1 MRDPALTVEK
11 LTPHIGAEVLG
22 VDLSRPL
29 DEPTFKQVHDA
40 LIENQVIFFRDQHMT
55 PDQQKAFGRLFGE
68 LAVHPAAPG
77 LVEGHPEILVI
88 HADEKSKHVAGE
100 NWHSDVSCDPEPPM
114 GSILYMHE
122 LPAVGGDTLFA
133 SMYAAYEALSEPMK
147 RLLEGM
153 TAIHRGEHVYRGRY
167 GVKDEGRTFPE
178 AEHPV
183 IRTHPVSGRRALFVN
198 RTFTTRIPQLSRN
211 GERRRAAH
219 ALRAHRDAG
228 VPVPLP
234 LAGQLGGVL
243 GQPLR
248 AAPRDVGLLPAAPP
262 RPPRD
267 REGGPAVLP
276 AVIPV
281 PLTSAGPPP
290 GGRSRAAA
298 RRPGRARPTASAT
311 CR

>member
-40 LIENQVIFFRDQHMT
+40 LIENQVIFFRDQQMT

-100 NWHSDVSCDPEPPM
+100 NWHSDVSCDLEPPM

-122 LPAVGGDTLFA
+122 LPPVGGDTLFA

-147 RLLEGM
+147 RFLEPL
-153 TAIHRGEHVYRGRY
+153 TAIHDGEHVYRGRY
-167 GVKDEGRTFPE
+167 GVDDRGKTFPR

-183 IRTHPVSGRRALFVN
+183 IRTHPVSRRKALYVN
-198 RTFTTRIPQLSRN
+198 GGFTTRIKQL
-211 GERRRAAH
+211 A
-219 ALRAHRDAG
+219 
-228 VPVPLP
+228 
-234 LAGQLGGVL
+234 
-243 GQPLR
+243 
-248 AAPRDVGLLPAAPP
+248 
-262 RPPRD
+262 RPESD
-267 REGGPAVLP
+267 AVLQFLYRHVETP
-276 AVIPV
+276 EFHCRFRWQVNSVAFWDNRCVQHHAMWDYFPQRRHGHRVTIKGDKPV
-281 PLTSAGPPP
+281 
-290 GGRSRAAA
+290 
-298 RRPGRARPTASAT
+298 
-311 CR
+311 